1 MAIGPDCCTRADNW
15 LPACQV
21 FGAPESV
28 LSSLAPILSACQLDS
43 LDASFTGS
51 GQPDFEHQHWVKLG
65 ALYGS
70 LALFV
75 SCSAES
81 SLAAFHIQLADC
93 GMVSVAAAAM
103 QVIAKA
109 KVPIIKFTET
119 ASGFAFDV
127 SFDVADGPV
136 AGEFVA
142 KLMAELPPMKPLV
155 LVLKIFLQQRDFNE
169 VWHWI
174 TASLASTVMRTGC
187 RSWLGGSCGLS
198 LCSPQIWLGIVRP
211 QVLGS

>member
-1 MAIGPDCCTRADNW
+1 
-15 LPACQV
+15 
-21 FGAPESV
+21 
-28 LSSLAPILSACQLDS
+28 
-43 LDASFTGS
+43 
-51 GQPDFEHQHWVKLG
+51 
-65 ALYGS
+65 
-70 LALFV
+70 
-75 SCSAES
+75 
-81 SLAAFHIQLADC
+81 
-93 GMVSVAAAAM
+93 M

-169 VWHWI
+169 VCGRLA
-174 TASLASTVMRTGC
+174 ASLASTERLPGC
-187 RSWLGGSCGLS
+187 SSWLDGSCIIISSIDTNIDKQTAPLRS
-198 LCSPQIWLGIVRP
+198 LAGCSCT
-211 QVLGS
+211 